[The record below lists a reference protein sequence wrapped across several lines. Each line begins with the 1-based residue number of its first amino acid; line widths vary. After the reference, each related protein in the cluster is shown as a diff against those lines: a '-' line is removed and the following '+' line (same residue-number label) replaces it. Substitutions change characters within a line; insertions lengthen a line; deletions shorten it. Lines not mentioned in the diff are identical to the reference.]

1 MALDQL
7 YQQIPNTFLDTRDRL
22 AKMYDQTEQADLA
35 QLRGWRENE
44 LAQAQQPQKLVEAQI
59 GYETA
64 QDNLAALPQELN
76 TKQIGR
82 DVNERVET
90 LRRLHGTLLD
100 PTMDQ
105 DTKEMFIDGH
115 VDLLKKLKV
124 AESLGK
130 EDLPNSPV
138 RLSVAIKKRDIE
150 SNYEK
155 LRKALK
161 GNDPEAIQQIRAAI
175 EGYGFDPKQANALAQ
190 QREKDV
196 GDVVKADRG
205 WGPYPPSTGSGG
217 GAQDANV
224 FRTLAQEKNNVAKN
238 MQAEI
243 NGDAR
248 ANALGILI
256 DSAGNVSKAKADTAM
271 SDTEKTFY
279 KQMKAIIEKEY
290 KERLAR
296 AEEDYRSYGIERGY
310 LKKSTGSSP
319 MKPTSSGGL
328 DPNAAAAEL
337 ARRQGR

>member
-7 YQQIPNTFLDTRDRL
+7 YQQMPNTFLDTRDRL

-115 VDLLKKLKV
+115 VDLLKKTKL
-124 AESLGK
+124 AEAVGK
-130 EDLPNSPV
+130 EGLPNSPV
-138 RLSVAIKKRDIE
+138 SLSVAIKKRDIE

-161 GNDPEAIQQIRAAI
+161 GNNPEAIQQLRAAI
-175 EGYGFDPKQANALAQ
+175 EGYGFDPKQANAIAQ

-196 GDVVKADRG
+196 GDVIKADRH
-205 WGPYPPSTGSGG
+205 WGPYPPIDRSGSGSEMKE
-217 GAQDANV
+217 AESIRKYIADETRRRMSDAN
-224 FRTLAQEKNNVAKN
+224 LQAKV
-238 MQAEI
+238 
-243 NGDAR
+243 
-248 ANALGILI
+248 NALGFLL
-256 DSAGNVSKAKADTAM
+256 DSAGQLQPAPGKAPSPEHRSMA
-271 SDTEKTFY
+271 
-279 KQMKAIIEKEY
+279 
-290 KERLAR
+290 ERLVQSTRSDIDNSTRNAR
-296 AEEDYRSYGIERGY
+296 IKYYQLTGIKPDETVGTTPTA
-310 LKKSTGSSP
+310 SASP
-319 MKPTSSGGL
+319 APSNVIRYDSKG
-328 DPNAAAAEL
+328 N
-337 ARRQGR
+337 RIQ